1 MRKYVLAAIAAAG
14 IAGSAQA
21 VTIPAGT
28 ASFVYLYNPTVTTG
42 ATSGSYDGT
51 GSIFTTSA
59 TGGYAGAQGTGTT
72 IGSFSFSNTVG
83 DTLAT
88 SQPLFFSFGDY
99 TFSASSVSTI
109 GYSSTG
115 TGTKNDTAISLYLL
129 GTTIANGFDATDAS
143 VTLQLNRT
151 GGSAFSAAATLAS
164 PPSSAVPEP
173 ASWAMMLG
181 GFGMMGAAMRSSR
194 RKIAVRFS

>member
-1 MRKYVLAAIAAAG
+1 MRKFVIAAIAAAG

-21 VTIPAGT
+21 ITIPAGT
-28 ASFVYLYNPTVTTG
+28 ASFVYLFNPTVTTG
-42 ATSGSYDGT
+42 ATTGTYDGT

-59 TGGYAGAQGTGTT
+59 TGGYVGAQGSGTT
-72 IGSFSFSNTVG
+72 TGSFSFSNTIG
-83 DTLAT
+83 DTVAASL
-88 SQPLFFSFGDY
+88 PFFFTFGNY
-99 TFSASSVSTI
+99 TFSAASVSTL
-109 GYSSTG
+109 GYASTG
-115 TGTKNDTAISLYLL
+115 LNGADTAISLYLL
-129 GTTIANGFDATDAS
+129 GTTIASGFEATASS

-194 RKIAVRFS
+194 RKVAVKFS